1 MKKNIKLFI
10 KLYVLSLFVFLMGCE
25 SLERLEEGTQ
35 DPFSNSMPQ
44 ELNET
49 DYDAAT
55 DYAKK
60 NHGIVN
66 IHRHGPGYDVMMM
79 LNAGESDIIFSM
91 DLPAGAQGEEGFSE
105 GPFTNA
111 SNDMADTKG
120 DELVEGQTAKLE
132 GEKQFFNKKSLAMFS
147 EATKHMLSAQALFYR
162 KSYWKA
168 LEETN
173 RAMSLVPS
181 SAQAYALKGSI
192 YYKMGRKK
200 EAKSA
205 WKRAVKLD
213 PSLTEVKDSL
223 KLVK

>member
-1 MKKNIKLFI
+1 MKNIIQLFT
-10 KLYVLSLFVFLMGCE
+10 LLLLVFLVGCE
-25 SLERLEEGTQ
+25 SLEKLEEGTQ
-35 DPFSNSMPQ
+35 DPFANSIPQ

-91 DLPAGAQGEEGFSE
+91 DLPPGAEGEEGFSE
-105 GPFTNA
+105 GPFTDSSNA
-111 SNDMADTKG
+111 MSDKKG
-120 DELVEGQTAKLE
+120 DELVEGQKPQLE

>member
-1 MKKNIKLFI
+1 MKLFI
-10 KLYVLSLFVFLMGCE
+10 QINLLFLLCFLAGCE
-25 SLERLEEGTQ
+25 SLEKLDEEAS
-35 DPFSNSMPQ
+35 DPFANSMPQ
-44 ELNET
+44 ELTAT

-91 DLPAGAQGEEGFSE
+91 DLPAGAEGEEGFSE
-105 GPFTNA
+105 GPFTNS
-111 SNDMADTKG
+111 SNDMADKQG
-120 DELVEGQTAKLE
+120 DELVEGQKAKLE

-173 RAMSLVPS
+173 KAMSLVPS

-205 WKRAVKLD
+205 WKRAIKLD
-213 PSLTEVKDSL
+213 PSLTQVKDSL